1 MAYFST
7 NSSDYGNAINSLV
20 KPTYNSKYENTISNL
35 MDKISNREKFSY
47 DFNADPLYQNYKDS
61 YVKLGKEAGINAAA
75 TASSLTGGYGNSYA
89 TTAASQANQQYLTQL
104 NDVIPQ
110 LYSAAMD
117 KYQMET
123 EDLYNQ
129 FNMYESEENR
139 LYGQHRDNVS
149 DYYSDWA
156 NLQSGY
162 STALSNEQWQAEM
175 EYQKERDAIADSQW
189 AQTFAYNQ
197 SRDNTS
203 DSQWQQEFNES
214 QRQWQ
219 SEFDESKRQWQTEY
233 ELALQKAKSGSSGSS
248 SGRSKTSASN
258 VGSSGSYTGAYT
270 QAISAANAG
279 KDAES
284 ILKGLSDYGLSDTQ
298 KIRIM
303 TDVNAAINSRKSGN
317 TGSTGKAV
325 GTNLNARS

>member
-7 NSSDYGNAINSLV
+7 NSSDYANAINSLV
-20 KPTYNSKYENTISNL
+20 KPTYNSKYNDSISNL

-47 DFNADPLYQNYKDS
+47 DFNADPLYQNYKDT
-61 YVKLGKEAGINAAA
+61 YTKLGKEAGINAAA

-129 FNMYESEENR
+129 FNMYETEENR
-139 LYGQHRDNVS
+139 LYGQYRDNVS
-149 DYYSDWA
+149 DYYSDWS
-156 NLQSGY
+156 NLQNGY
-162 STALSNEQWQAEM
+162 GTALSNEQWQAEM
-175 EYQKERDAIADSQW
+175 EYQKSRDAVSDSQW
-189 AQTFAYNQ
+189 AQNFAYTQ

-203 DSQWQQEFNES
+203 DSQWQK
-214 QRQWQ
+214 
-219 SEFDESKRQWQTEY
+219 EFDESKRQWQAEY
-233 ELALQKAKSGSSGSS
+233 ELAVQQAKNKGSSSSGSS
-248 SGRSKTSASN
+248 SKKDSSASN

-279 KDAES
+279 KDAS
-284 ILKGLSDYGLSDTQ
+284 TILKSLSDYNLSDTQ

-303 TDVNAAINSRKSGN
+303 TDVNAAINNLKSGN
-317 TGSTGKAV
+317 TGTTGQ
-325 GTNLNARS
+325 GTGNKLNVRA

>member
-7 NSSDYGNAINSLV
+7 KSSDYSNAINSLV
-20 KPTYNSKYENTISNL
+20 KPTYTSKYDDTISGL
-35 MDKISNREKFSY
+35 MDKISNRESFSY

-61 YVKLGKEAGINAAA
+61 YTKLGKEAGINAAA
-75 TASSLTGGYGNSYA
+75 SASALTGGYGNSYA

-104 NDVIPQ
+104 NDVIPE

-129 FNMYESEENR
+129 FNMYETEENR
-139 LYGQHRDNVS
+139 QYGKYRDDVS
-149 DYYSDWA
+149 DYYSDWS
-156 NLQSGY
+156 NLQNGY

-175 EYQKERDAIADSQW
+175 DYQKARDAVSDSQW
-189 AQTFAYNQ
+189 AQNFAYTQ
-197 SRDNTS
+197 SRDGVS
-203 DSQWQQEFNES
+203 DSQWQK
-214 QRQWQ
+214 
-219 SEFDESKRQWQTEY
+219 EFDESKRQWQAEY
-233 ELALQKAKSGSSGSS
+233 DMAVEQAKSKSKSSSGSGSNS
-248 SGRSKTSASN
+248 SKSSTSASN

-279 KDAES
+279 KDAS
-284 ILKGLSDYGLSDTQ
+284 TILKSLSDYNLSDTQ

-303 TDVNAAINSRKSGN
+303 TDVNAAINNKKSNGN
-317 TGSTGKAV
+317 NGTTGQAV
-325 GTNLNARS
+325 GNKLNVRA